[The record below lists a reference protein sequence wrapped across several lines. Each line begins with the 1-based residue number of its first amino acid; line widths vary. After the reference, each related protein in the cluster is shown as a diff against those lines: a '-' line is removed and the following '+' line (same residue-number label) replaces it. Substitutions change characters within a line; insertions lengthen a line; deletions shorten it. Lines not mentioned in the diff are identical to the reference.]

1 MKQRIITPNADGH
14 IEEITRFLHQGGSDV
29 ARRYYDNVKSSFYT
43 LPETFLPR
51 RASPHLPEYV
61 REISVIGF
69 KGYTLR
75 IAYIEDKI
83 GLVAAF
89 RPGFTDSMKNKYS
102 YNGLRQLKTS

>member
-1 MKQRIITPNADGH
+1 MKQKISTDNADGQ
-14 IEEITRFLHQGGSDV
+14 ISEIFDYLYEFNTTAAIQYVDTAYR
-29 ARRYYDNVKSSFYT
+29 
-43 LPETFLPR
+43 TFADLADYVMPR